1 MSAETGE
8 VRFEIKERVGV
19 ITISNPDRL
28 NAMSTRMLAELKE
41 SIFRIETQDGV
52 RVVVIH
58 GEGERALAAGVD
70 LNMMVDMEPGQA
82 REFSQYVQDMLTK
95 IESLP
100 VPVIAAVSG
109 FALGGGLELALACD
123 LIFAAQNARLGLPE
137 TNLGIIPG
145 WGGSIRLPRRVG
157 LGRAKE
163 MIYSGRVVEA
173 VEAHSIGL
181 ADAVF
186 PLDSFMDE
194 VMSYAVM
201 LTKKSRY
208 SLALAKSTVLR
219 GMDASLEAGLAL
231 EREAFANCFASPD
244 AREGISA
251 FLEKREP
258 NFK

>member
-8 VRFEIKERVGV
+8 VRFEIKERVGI

-41 SIFRIETQDGV
+41 NIFRIETEDGV

-58 GEGERALAAGVD
+58 GEGEKALAAGVD

-173 VEAHSIGL
+173 GEAHSIGL

-186 PLDSFMDE
+186 PQDSFMDE

-258 NFK
+258 VFE

>member
-8 VRFEIKERVGV
+8 VRFEIKEKVGV

-28 NAMSTRMLAELKE
+28 NVLSTRVLGELKE
-41 SIFRIETQDGV
+41 SIFRIETQDEV

-58 GEGERALAAGVD
+58 GEGEKAMAAGAD
-70 LNMMVDMEPGQA
+70 LNMIVDMGPVEA
-82 REFSQYVQDMLTK
+82 REFSRYVQDMLTK

-123 LIFAAQNARLGLPE
+123 LIFAAENARLGLPE

-163 MIYSGRVVEA
+163 MIFSGRLVEA
-173 VEAHSIGL
+173 AEAHAIGL

-186 PLDSFMDE
+186 PLERFMDE
-194 VMSYAVM
+194 VMSYAGM

-219 GMDASLEAGLAL
+219 GMDASLEA
-231 EREAFANCFASPD
+231 
-244 AREGISA
+244 
-251 FLEKREP
+251 
-258 NFK
+258 

>member
-8 VRFEIKERVGV
+8 VRFEIKERVGI

-41 SIFRIETQDGV
+41 NIFRIETQDEV

-58 GEGERALAAGVD
+58 GEGEKALAAGVD

-82 REFSQYVQDMLTK
+82 REFSRYVQDMLTK

-173 VEAHSIGL
+173 GEAHSIGL

-186 PLDSFMDE
+186 PQDSFMDE

-258 NFK
+258 VFE

>member
-8 VRFEIKERVGV
+8 VRFEIKEKVGV
-19 ITISNPDRL
+19 ITVSNPDRL
-28 NAMSTRMLAELKE
+28 NVLSTRVLGELKE
-41 SIFRIETQDGV
+41 SIFRVETEDGV

-58 GEGERALAAGVD
+58 GEGEKALAAGVD
-70 LNMMVDMEPGQA
+70 LNMVVDMGPGQA
-82 REFSQYVQDMLTK
+82 REFSRYVQDMLTK

-109 FALGGGLELALACD
+109 FALGGGLELSLACD
-123 LIFAAQNARLGLPE
+123 LIFVAENARLGLPE

-163 MIYSGRVVEA
+163 MIFSGRMVEA
-173 VEAHSIGL
+173 AEAHAIGL

-186 PLDSFMDE
+186 PLERFMDE
-194 VMSYAVM
+194 VMSYAIM

-208 SLALAKSTVLR
+208 SLALAKSTVIM

-244 AREGISA
+244 AQMCISH
-251 FLEKREP
+251 
-258 NFK
+258 